1 MDETRDELLGETREE
16 LNETRDEFEASQE
29 DELERVLTNDARDP
43 TTLPVYDDGGKDPC
57 PLPCFAL
64 AANAEGGMIN
74 GEAPALARGA
84 GEGSSFATFPAAEG
98 EALLREGL
106 TLLDCVL
113 EGAFRCLSLCAGEGE
128 GDAFLDLECC

>member
-1 MDETRDELLGETREE
+1 
-16 LNETRDEFEASQE
+16 
-29 DELERVLTNDARDP
+29 
-43 TTLPVYDDGGKDPC
+43 
-57 PLPCFAL
+57 
-64 AANAEGGMIN
+64 MIN
-74 GEAPALARGA
+74 GDGPALARGV
-84 GEGSSFATFPAAEG
+84 GEGSLDTCPAAEG

>member
-1 MDETRDELLGETREE
+1 MDETRDKLVGGTREE
-16 LNETRDEFEASQE
+16 LKEAR
-29 DELERVLTNDARDP
+29 DELEAPQGDELELNNARNP
-43 TTLPVYDDGGKDPC
+43 TTLPVYDDGGKDPS

-64 AANAEGGMIN
+64 AAKAEGGMIN
-74 GEAPALARGA
+74 GDAPALARGV
-84 GEGSSFATFPAAEG
+84 GEGSPDTCPAAEG
-98 EALLREGL
+98 EALFREGL